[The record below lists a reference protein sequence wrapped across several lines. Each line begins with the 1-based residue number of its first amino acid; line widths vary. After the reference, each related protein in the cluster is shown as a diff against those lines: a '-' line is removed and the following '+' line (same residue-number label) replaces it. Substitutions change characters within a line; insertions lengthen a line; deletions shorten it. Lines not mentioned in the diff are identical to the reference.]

1 MAEKTAVKKNT
12 KTTAKAT
19 TKAPVKGAPKAAA
32 NKTATAVVEKP
43 KQLVRAHARNLRIS
57 PRKLRLVTN
66 MVKNMRVGDA
76 LVQLQFT
83 NKKGAPMIAKLLQSA
98 VANAEHNFSLNRDG
112 LVIKSITCDM
122 GPVLQRA
129 FPRARGS
136 AFVIRHKM
144 SHVNVILEEKA
155 IKAKKAAAKVPRAK
169 KESKPVQTVEGSV
182 GLPEM
187 GQAEKLPEQPKA
199 KEVHHEN
206 EADSIPAKTDSDNTT
221 K

>member
-1 MAEKTAVKKNT
+1 MADKTLQENT
-12 KTTAKAT
+12 
-19 TKAPVKGAPKAAA
+19 
-32 NKTATAVVEKP
+32 VVA

-66 MVKNMRVGDA
+66 LVKNMRVGDA

-112 LVIKSITCDM
+112 LFIKSITCDM

-136 AFVIRHKM
+136 AFVIRRKM
-144 SHVNVILEEKA
+144 SHVNLVLEEKDV
-155 IKAKKAAAKVPRAK
+155 KRKKSTAKVVTAK
-169 KESKPVQTVEGSV
+169 KESKPVKTVEGSL
-182 GLPEM
+182 GLPVEKS
-187 GQAEKLPEQPKA
+187 EKLPNNLKKA
-199 KEVHHEN
+199 KAVHHEN
-206 EADSIPAKTDSDNTT
+206 EAGLVEQKKVETQNLN

>member
-1 MAEKTAVKKNT
+1 MAEKTVQKNKKT
-12 KTTAKAT
+12 TTAKA
-19 TKAPVKGAPKAAA
+19 PVKVAE
-32 NKTATAVVEKP
+32 KTATATVE

-112 LVIKSITCDM
+112 LIIKSITCDM

-136 AFVIRHKM
+136 AFVIRRKM

-155 IKAKKAAAKVPRAK
+155 IKKTAGGKKKPVAAKVPK
-169 KESKPVQTVEGSV
+169 TTKVDKPVQTVEGSV
-182 GLPEM
+182 GLPVEKVT
-187 GQAEKLPEQPKA
+187 KLPKEQKA

-206 EADSIPAKTDSDNTT
+206 EGNLVDQKTEPENLI

>member
-1 MAEKTAVKKNT
+1 MAEKTVQKNKKTPAAKPSVK
-12 KTTAKAT
+12 A
-19 TKAPVKGAPKAAA
+19 GS
-32 NKTATAVVEKP
+32 KTATAVVETP

-112 LVIKSITCDM
+112 LIIKSITCDM

-136 AFVIRHKM
+136 AFVIRRKM

-155 IKAKKAAAKVPRAK
+155 IKKTAGGKKKPAAAKVPKTTKAD
-169 KESKPVQTVEGSV
+169 KPVQTVEGSA
-182 GLPEM
+182 GLPVEKVT
-187 GQAEKLPEQPKA
+187 KLPKEQKV

-206 EADSIPAKTDSDNTT
+206 EGNLVDQKTEPENLI

>member
-1 MAEKTAVKKNT
+1 MADKTVAKKNT
-12 KTTAKAT
+12 KTTTKAPAS
-19 TKAPVKGAPKAAA
+19 KAPVKVAS
-32 NKTATAVVEKP
+32 KTATAVVEKP
-43 KQLVRAHARNLRIS
+43 KQMVRAHARNLRIS

-144 SHVNVILEEKA
+144 SHVNVVLEEKA
-155 IKAKKAAAKVPRAK
+155 IKAKKAAAKVPKTK
-169 KESKPVQTVEGSV
+169 KESKPVQTVEGSL

-187 GQAEKLPEQPKA
+187 GKEEKIEEAPKA

>member
-1 MAEKTAVKKNT
+1 MAEKTVQKNKKT
-12 KTTAKAT
+12 TTAKA
-19 TKAPVKGAPKAAA
+19 PVKVAA
-32 NKTATAVVEKP
+32 KTATATVE

-136 AFVIRHKM
+136 AFVIRRKM
-144 SHVNVILEEKA
+144 AHVNVVLEEKA
-155 IKAKKAAAKVPRAK
+155 VKGKKKPAAKVPKTK
-169 KESKPVQTVEGSV
+169 KEDKPLQTVEGSV

-187 GQAEKLPEQPKA
+187 TKPTKPVKEA
-199 KEVHHEN
+199 KVREVHHEN
-206 EADSIPAKTDSDNTT
+206 EGSLVEEKTESQNLT